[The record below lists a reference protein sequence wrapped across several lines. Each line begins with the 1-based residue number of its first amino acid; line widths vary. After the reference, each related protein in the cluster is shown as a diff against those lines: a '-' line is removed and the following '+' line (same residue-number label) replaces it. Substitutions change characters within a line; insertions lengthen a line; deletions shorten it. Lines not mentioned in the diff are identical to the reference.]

1 MKIDPFLSQHI
12 NLTERILDNADSPRH
27 QEERKAGDVVN
38 ISDDGKKKRIMSRL
52 IERIVG
58 DDVVKKK
65 GS

>member
-1 MKIDPFLSQHI
+1 MKIDSFLSQHI
-12 NLTERILDNADSPRH
+12 NLTEKILDKAASEKDRD
-27 QEERKAGDVVN
+27 ERKADDSVK

-58 DDVVKKK
+58 DDVRKK